1 MSREQEQLA
10 ALKMKMIAH
19 DHGSPKRIQHFLKV
33 QSFAEAI
40 AKGEGI
46 DEHTLFILQTL
57 GLIHDIGIR
66 VALEQYGKCNGQLQ
80 EDTGPAPARAMLEEL
95 GYAEEDIQRICLII
109 ENHHTYTAQIEGD
122 DFQILLEADACVNM
136 FEKDISDDARR
147 AMLKN
152 VFKTETGKRIY
163 RMMFGFEEE

>member
-122 DFQILLEADACVNM
+122 DFQ
-136 FEKDISDDARR
+136 KDISDDARR